1 MFDTSTMTPPS
12 AFHPTPTMHCYR
24 PTMSSMDPRF
34 HLTATKKKT
43 MMMKVHLCL
52 DVRQDNK
59 ENLHV
64 VQDLIDSSLIFKLLN
79 YVIFKL
85 NYHINVFLLNV
96 KL

>member
-1 MFDTSTMTPPS
+1 
-12 AFHPTPTMHCYR
+12 
-24 PTMSSMDPRF
+24 
-34 HLTATKKKT
+34 
-43 MMMKVHLCL
+43 MKVHLCL